1 MKSILK
7 LVVVLVFPICVSA
20 QQIPLDEVQK
30 LPKCDQRNIDFQ
42 ARRSGNGLVNYGAL
56 YYEAHQATKDI
67 KSSHAKAENRWTP
80 IGPFGKEDL
89 AGIGRINSMQFHP
102 TDTNTWYICVAQ
114 GGLWKTSNAGASWTS
129 ISGDLPILRTSYLT
143 IHPEHPDTM
152 YVALGDYAYLGH
164 NLQAN
169 ENKRNS
175 HYGIGIYKTVD
186 GGETWTATGLSFDQ
200 TDFEGSLIAK
210 VFMHPT
216 NYDKLIAVGQ
226 TGSYVSNDAGK
237 NWTQSHP
244 GIFWDVEQHPTKA
257 NELIAST
264 GYVHSYGI
272 GEAGILKSTDF
283 GATWQA
289 ATTSIPKTQKVQR
302 IQLAYAPSDPTHIYG
317 LACDHLGGFY
327 AIYKST
333 NSGDSYEEVLNA
345 DYEYNILNH
354 SLDDRAGGQGRYDL
368 ALTVDRNDKNRILT
382 GGINMWQSTDG
393 GKSFKPVTYW
403 LLNYYNKSMHADIH
417 QIVQHPTN
425 NTYFACHDGG
435 LSRTFKI
442 IPNEVTEMTD
452 DLDASTEWVNYTNGL
467 NITSFYRL
475 SVNQL
480 NGSEYM
486 AGAQDNSTVYG
497 NDSLFTNIT
506 GGDGME
512 ALFQDDAFYR
522 YTSSQNGRIYTFLT
536 TGDDFIWDGE
546 LTKPSSELAEWTTP
560 FVGANKELYVLYGNL
575 YTAQGSIQNRKLSNF
590 SRISGR
596 TYTRP
601 GTALAVEK
609 ANGNRIY
616 LAKRGYASDNIDN
629 EIWTSWNGGDN
640 WKQIDKGLPRSLYP
654 SYIDMSQKNPNEVW
668 ITFSGFDEDEKV
680 FYSNNGG
687 DTWKNITYDLPNIP
701 VNCVAHQ
708 NDGSNNIYIG
718 TDLGVYYLKEDST
731 NWMPYNIGFPKVI
744 VSELEI
750 DTTHKKLVAATFGR
764 GLWEV
769 DHLAYT
775 PTKDTTNTSIAQFD
789 RVELSLTPNPVKH
802 RATLTLSDAQ
812 LDHQGIRV
820 IDIMGREVYSVS
832 NNRQTTYDID
842 MSTWLPGEYFLIL
855 QGQVQRKVLP
865 FLKE

>member
-1 MKSILK
+1 MA
-7 LVVVLVFPICVSA
+7 FG
-20 QQIPLDEVQK
+20 QQLPHDEVQK
-30 LPKCDQRNIDFQ
+30 LPKCEQRNIDFQ
-42 ARRSGNGLVNYGAL
+42 SRRAGSSFVNYGKL
-56 YYEAHQATKDI
+56 YYEAEKASHEI
-67 KSSHAKAENRWTP
+67 KLSHAKAENQWTP

-89 AGIGRINSMQFHP
+89 AGMGRINSMQFHP

-114 GGLWKTSNAGASWTS
+114 GGLWKTTNAGKSWTS
-129 ISGDLPILRTSYLT
+129 ISGDLPILRTSYLSV
-143 IHPEHPDTM
+143 HPDHPDTM
-152 YVALGDYAYLGH
+152 YVALGDFAYLGH

-175 HYGIGIYKTVD
+175 HYGIGVYKTTD
-186 GGETWTATGLSFDQ
+186 GGEHWTATGLSFDQ

-210 VFMHPT
+210 VFIHPT

-226 TGSYVSNDAGK
+226 TGSYTSDDAGK
-237 NWTQSHP
+237 NWSKSHS
-244 GIFWDVEQHPTKA
+244 GLFWDLEQHPNKPD
-257 NELIAST
+257 ELIAST

-272 GEAGILKSTDF
+272 GEAGILRSTDF
-283 GATWQA
+283 GKTWQA
-289 ATTSIPKTQKVQR
+289 ASTTIPKTQKVQR
-302 IQLAYAPSDPTHIYG
+302 IQLAYAPSDPTHIYA

-333 NSGDSYEEVLNA
+333 NSGSSYQEVLNSN
-345 DYEYNILNH
+345 YEYNILNN

-403 LLNYYNKSMHADIH
+403 LLNYYDKSMHADIH

-442 IPNEVTEMTD
+442 IPNEVSEMKN

-475 SVNQL
+475 SVNQS

-497 NDSLFTNIT
+497 NDTIFFNLT

-512 ALFQDDAFYR
+512 ALFHDDAFYR
-522 YTSSQNGRIYTFLT
+522 YTSSQNGRVYVFLT
-536 TGDDFIWDGE
+536 AGNDFSWEGE
-546 LTKPSSELAEWTTP
+546 LSRPSGELAEWTTP
-560 FVGANKELYVLYGNL
+560 FVGANKKLYILYGNL
-575 YTAQGSIQNRKLSNF
+575 WTAYGSFHDEKLTSFN
-590 SRISGR
+590 RISGR

-609 ANGNRIY
+609 ANGKRIY
-616 LAKRGYASDNIDN
+616 LAKRGYASDKVDN
-629 EIWTSWNGGDN
+629 EVWTSWDEGVN
-640 WKQIDKGLPRSLYP
+640 WKQIDQSLPRSLYP
-654 SYIDMSQKNPNEVW
+654 SYIEMSQEDPNSVW
-668 ITFSGFDEDEKV
+668 ITFSGFDKDEKV
-680 FYSNNGG
+680 FHSENGG
-687 DTWKNITYDLPNIP
+687 DTWTNITYDLPNIP
-701 VNCVAHQ
+701 VNCVVHQ
-708 NDGSNNIYIG
+708 NDGSDIIYIG
-718 TDLGVYYLKEDST
+718 TDLGVYYLMKDST
-731 NWMPYNIGFPKVI
+731 SWKPYNTGFPKVI

-750 DTTHKKLVAATFGR
+750 DTTNKKLVAATFGR

-775 PTKDTTNTSIAQFD
+775 PSKDTTNTSVQHITKPEI
-789 RVELSLTPNPVKH
+789 VLSPNPV
-802 RATLTLSDAQ
+802 RDVATIHFSDESQAGQ
-812 LDHQGIRV
+812 SIKI
-820 IDIMGREVYSVS
+820 IDIAGREVLETRLSAELIQEFDVS
-832 NNRQTTYDID
+832 HLLT
-842 MSTWLPGEYFLIL
+842 GEYFIIL
-855 QGQVQRKVLP
+855 QGKTGRSVLR
-865 FLKE
+865 FMKE